1 MNFKVIIILLLS
13 LLYNSGYVVGDIFSS
28 TSHLTNL
35 MYLERHLINS
45 MNDYIENL
53 EEGLIEIKNYV
64 NDFMSSA
71 GQPQFSGTMSDK
83 LISNPL
89 QAFHLIKR
97 FAVQFKKI
105 NEKMSSANW
114 SKIEH
119 YVEEY
124 EHLLPTAD
132 DLNGA
137 ALSLIRLQDTY
148 GLNYTDLIQGQLLDL
163 QTNIRMNARDC
174 LFFAKQSF
182 NNGYYGHSLEWFD
195 QALKKANQEGNTTA
209 SVDEIIPFYN
219 VALKIVSAGFLLT
232 FHNVNTPG
240 LVWLKL

>member
-13 LLYNSGYVVGDIFSS
+13 LLYGHVSADIFSS

-45 MNDYIENL
+45 MNNYIENL
-53 EEGLIEIKNYV
+53 EEGLVEIKNYV
-64 NDFMSSA
+64 NDFMASA

-105 NEKMSSANW
+105 NEKMNSANW
-114 SKIEH
+114 TKIES

-124 EHLLPTAD
+124 EHLLPTGD

-148 GLNYTDLIQGQLLDL
+148 NLSLTDLVQGQLLDI

-182 NNGYYGHSLEWFD
+182 NHGYYGHSLEWFD

-219 VALKIVSAGFLLT
+219 VALKIVSAGYFLY
-232 FHNVNTPG
+232 
-240 LVWLKL
+240 

>member
-1 MNFKVIIILLLS
+1 
-13 LLYNSGYVVGDIFSS
+13 
-28 TSHLTNL
+28 
-35 MYLERHLINS
+35 

-53 EEGLIEIKNYV
+53 EEGLVEIKNYV
-64 NDFMSSA
+64 NDFMSSAGIVAFSKSLKLQKFEHKRLNTWKPFTRSRSFDCKYYYYFRSYAYVSNLPNLFA

-105 NEKMSSANW
+105 KEKMNSANW
-114 SKIEH
+114 SKIEN

-148 GLNYTDLIQGQLLDL
+148 GLNYTDLVQGQLLDI

-182 NNGYYGHSLEWFD
+182 NHGYFGHSLEWFD
-195 QALKKANQEGNTTA
+195 QALKKANQEGNLTA

-219 VALKIVSAGFLLT
+219 VALKIVSPAFL
-232 FHNVNTPG
+232 V
-240 LVWLKL
+240 

>member
-13 LLYNSGYVVGDIFSS
+13 LLYGHVSADIFSS

-45 MNDYIENL
+45 MNNYIENL
-53 EEGLIEIKNYV
+53 EEGLVEIKNYV
-64 NDFMSSA
+64 NDFMASA

-105 NEKMSSANW
+105 NEKMNSANW
-114 SKIEH
+114 TKIES

-124 EHLLPTAD
+124 EHLLPTGD

-148 GLNYTDLIQGQLLDL
+148 NLSLTDLVQGQLLDI

-182 NNGYYGHSLEWFD
+182 NHGYYGHSL
-195 QALKKANQEGNTTA
+195 
-209 SVDEIIPFYN
+209 
-219 VALKIVSAGFLLT
+219 
-232 FHNVNTPG
+232 
-240 LVWLKL
+240 

>member
-13 LLYNSGYVVGDIFSS
+13 MRHAACDIFSS
-28 TSHLTNL
+28 TAHLTNL

-64 NDFMSSA
+64 NDFMNSA

-105 NEKMSSANW
+105 KEKMSTANW
-114 SKIEH
+114 SKIES

-124 EHLLPTAD
+124 EHLLPTGE
-132 DLNGA
+132 DLTGA

-148 GLNYTDLIQGQLLDL
+148 NLTYNDLVQGQLLDV
-163 QTNIRMNARDC
+163 QTNIKMNARDC
-174 LFFAKQSF
+174 LFLAKQSF

-195 QALKKANQEGNTTA
+195 LALKKANQEGNLTA
-209 SVDEIIPFYN
+209 SVDEILPFRS
-219 VALKIVSAGFLLT
+219 VALKIVGLLIFLFECT
-232 FHNVNTPG
+232 
-240 LVWLKL
+240 